1 MYLQIETGTADK
13 RKSDLKNSFAVHLF
27 LHSTFIFTMQIE
39 TGTADKRKSDLKNS
53 FAVIEAQHK
62 VIASTLH
69 SLNTKP

>member
-1 MYLQIETGTADK
+1 MCHVKINVLCKNKCTMYLQIEK
-13 RKSDLKNSFAVHLF
+13 
-27 LHSTFIFTMQIE
+27 
-39 TGTADKRKSDLKNS
+39 GTADKRKSDLKNS